1 MTRTTAVLLA
11 AGRGSRLGKL
21 TESLPKP
28 LMMLG
33 GRTLLDRNLEA
44 LARVGVDDILIVTG
58 YRSDMIESLD
68 LTRYGQRV
76 RFVRNEEWDTS
87 GIAASFMAAEPE
99 RLGTDV
105 VLVYGDIV
113 YESAVLDAVLTSGA
127 CPSGVTVPINLK
139 WFDLWCS
146 RMDEVYLDA
155 ESLVLDSTG
164 RIVEIGRKMPAP
176 EQVQGQ
182 FMGIVLL
189 SDDYVAPLMNHYRDC
204 LAKPPLPNT
213 RNWGITRLLSS
224 WIKSG
229 HEAQARGVLGGWLEV
244 DTVND
249 LYVYEEHR
257 QAGTLDKF
265 CRLS

>member
-1 MTRTTAVLLA
+1 MIKTTAVLLA
-11 AGRGSRLGKL
+11 AGRGSRLGQL
-21 TESLPKP
+21 TVSVPKP

-44 LARVGVDDILIVTG
+44 LGRAGIDDILIVTG

-68 LTRYGQRV
+68 PTRYGQRI

-87 GIAASFMAAEPE
+87 GIAASFMAADPE

-127 CPSGVTVPINLK
+127 CPSGITVPINLE
-139 WFDLWCS
+139 WFDLWCA

-155 ESLVLDSTG
+155 ESLVLDATG
-164 RIVEIGRKMPAP
+164 RLIEIGRKKPKP

-189 SDDYVAPLMNHYRDC
+189 SNDYVAPLMNHYRDC
-204 LAKPPLPNT
+204 LAEPLLPYT
-213 RNWGITRLLSS
+213 RKWDITRLLSS
-224 WIKSG
+224 WIESG
-229 HEAQARGVLGGWLEV
+229 HEVQARGVLGGWLEV
-244 DTVND
+244 DTVDD

>member
-21 TESLPKP
+21 TERVPKP
-28 LMMLG
+28 LIMLG

-44 LARVGVDDILIVTG
+44 LGRAGIDDILIVTG
-58 YRSDMIESLD
+58 YRSNMIESLD

-76 RFVRNEEWDTS
+76 QFVRNEEWDTS
-87 GIAASFMAAEPE
+87 GVAASFMAAEPE

-113 YESAVLDAVLTSGA
+113 YESAVLDAVSKSDA
-127 CPSGVTVPINLK
+127 FPSGITVPINLE
-139 WFDLWCS
+139 WFDLWRS

-155 ESLVLDSTG
+155 ESLVLGTTG
-164 RIVEIGRKMPAP
+164 RIVEIGRKNPTP

-189 SDDYVAPLMNHYRDC
+189 SHDYVLPLMNHYRDC
-204 LAKPPLPNT
+204 LAEPLLPCT
-213 RNWGITRLLSS
+213 RNWDITRLLSS
-224 WIKSG
+224 WIESG
-229 HEAQARGVLGGWLEV
+229 HEAQGLGVLGGWLEV
-244 DTVND
+244 DTAED